1 MTAAEKAA
9 GYTCR
14 PPAEGARCLGQGT
27 GRGSGVGQGAGCGGV
42 GEPLLA
48 FYQEG
53 AGKAGQQ
60 PWDWLT
66 QVPTGLQVR
75 GRPQL
80 SSPWPP

>member
-1 MTAAEKAA
+1 MAS
-9 GYTCR
+9 
-14 PPAEGARCLGQGT
+14 AR
-27 GRGSGVGQGAGCGGV
+27 GQGAGGV